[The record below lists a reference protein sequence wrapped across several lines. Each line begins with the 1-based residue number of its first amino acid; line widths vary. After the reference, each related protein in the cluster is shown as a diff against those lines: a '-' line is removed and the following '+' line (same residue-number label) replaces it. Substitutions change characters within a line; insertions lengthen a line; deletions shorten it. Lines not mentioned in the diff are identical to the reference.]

1 MNPKEAYTMKIGV
14 FDPLFSQLPL
24 ADMLDLLVDAGVD
37 AVEIGTGNYPG
48 ASHIDVDALLESKQ
62 ARDAYLRE
70 FTSRNLIISAF
81 SVHGNPLHPNREL
94 AQRHDEA
101 YRKTVRLAQEMGVP
115 VVCVF
120 SGCPGG
126 GPEDRQPNWVTCAW
140 PPDFANI
147 LNWQWQEVVI
157 PYWQEAGAFA
167 QQHGVK
173 LAFEMHPGF
182 VVYNPETLTRL
193 RSAVGPVVGANFDP
207 SHLFWQGIDPVAAIK
222 SLEQSIYHVHAKDTA
237 IDEQNTAVNG
247 VLDTKPY
254 RDIIHRSWVFRTV
267 GYGHSLLDWRRIV
280 SALRTV
286 GYDYVLSI
294 EHEDALASIG
304 EGFSKA
310 VATLRESVLAE
321 TPAQPW
327 WV

>member
-1 MNPKEAYTMKIGV
+1 MKIGV
-14 FDPLFSQLPL
+14 FDSLFSQLPL
-24 ADMLDLLVDAGVD
+24 EDMLELLVDAGLD

-48 ASHIDVDALLESKQ
+48 ASHIDVDALLADKQ
-62 ARDAYLRE
+62 ARDAYLAE
-70 FTSRNLIISAF
+70 FTSRGLIISAF
-81 SVHGNPLHPNREL
+81 SVHGNPIHPNRDMAE
-94 AQRHDEA
+94 RHDEA
-101 YRKTVRLAQEMGVP
+101 YRKTVRLAHEMGIP
-115 VVCVF
+115 IVCVF

-126 GPEDRQPNWVTCAW
+126 GPEDRQPNWVTCPW
-140 PPDFANI
+140 PPEFSNT

-167 QQHGVK
+167 QQHGVR

-193 RSAVGPVVGANFDP
+193 RGAVGTVVGANFDP

-222 SLEQSIYHVHAKDTA
+222 SLEHSIYHVHAKDTA
-237 IDEQNTAVNG
+237 IDVQNVAVNG

-267 GYGHSLLDWRRIV
+267 GYGHSLIEWRRIV
-280 SALRTV
+280 SALRLV

-294 EHEDALASIG
+294 EHEDALASVG

-310 VATLRESVLAE
+310 VAMLRESVLAE

>member
-1 MNPKEAYTMKIGV
+1 MKIGV

-24 ADMLDLLVDAGVD
+24 ADMLDLLLSAGVD
-37 AVEIGTGNYPG
+37 AVELGCGNYPG
-48 ASHIDVDALLESKQ
+48 ASHIDVDALLKSKE
-62 ARDAYLRE
+62 AREAYLNE
-70 FTSRNLIISAF
+70 FSGRGLIISAL
-81 SVHGNPLHPNREL
+81 SVHGNPLHPNRDL
-94 AQRHDEA
+94 ARRHDEA
-101 YRKTVRLAQEMGVP
+101 YRKAVRLAHELGVD

-126 GPEDRQPNWVTCAW
+126 GPEDRQPNWVTCPW
-140 PPDFANI
+140 PPDYATI

-167 QQHGVK
+167 QEHGVR

-193 RSAVGPVVGANFDP
+193 RVAVGTVVGANFDP

-237 IDEQNTAVNG
+237 IDLQNTAVNG

-254 RDIIHRSWVFRTV
+254 RDVVHRSWVFRTV

-280 SALRTV
+280 SALRAV
-286 GYDYVLSI
+286 GYDHVLSI
-294 EHEDALASIG
+294 EHEDALASVG

-310 VATLRESVLAE
+310 VATLRECVLAE
-321 TPAQPW
+321 TPTQAW

>member
-1 MNPKEAYTMKIGV
+1 VKIGV
-14 FDPLFSQLPL
+14 FDALFKELPL
-24 ADMLDLLVDAGVD
+24 ADMLDLLVSAGLE
-37 AVEIGTGNYPG
+37 AVELGTGNYPG
-48 ASHIDVDALLESKQ
+48 ENHIQVDELLQSREK
-62 ARDAYLRE
+62 REAYRRE
-70 FTSRNLIISAF
+70 FTGRDLMISAL
-81 SVHGNPLHPNREL
+81 SVHGNPLHPNRDL
-94 AQRHDEA
+94 ARRHDEA
-101 YRKTVRLAQEMGVP
+101 YRKTVRLAQALEVP

-126 GPEDRQPNWVTCAW
+126 GPDDGHPNWVTCPW
-140 PPDFANI
+140 PPDFSNI
-147 LNWQWQEVVI
+147 LSWQWEEVVI

-167 QQHGVK
+167 QEHGVR

-193 RSAVGPVVGANFDP
+193 RAAVGTVVGANFDP
-207 SHLFWQGIDPVAAIK
+207 SHLYWQGIDPVAAIK
-222 SLEQSIYHVHAKDTA
+222 SLEGSIYHVHAKDTA
-237 IDEQNTAVNG
+237 IDPENSAVNG

-254 RDIIHRSWVFRTV
+254 RDIPHRSWLFRTV
-267 GYGHSLLDWRRIV
+267 GYGHSLLEWRRLI

>member
-1 MNPKEAYTMKIGV
+1 MKIGV

-24 ADMLDLLVDAGVD
+24 ADMLDLLLSAGVE

-48 ASHIDVDALLESKQ
+48 ASHIDVDGLLESKQ
-62 ARDAYLRE
+62 ARDAYLNE
-70 FTSRNLIISAF
+70 FSGRGLIISAL
-81 SVHGNPLHPNREL
+81 SAHGNPLHPNRDL
-94 AQRHDEA
+94 ARRHDET
-101 YRKTVRLAQEMGVP
+101 YRKTVRLAHELGIP

-126 GPEDRQPNWVTCAW
+126 GPEDRRPNWITCPW
-140 PPDFANI
+140 PPDFTDA

-167 QQHGVK
+167 QQHGVR

-193 RSAVGPVVGANFDP
+193 RGAVGTVVGANFDP

-237 IDEQNTAVNG
+237 IDPQNVAVNG

-267 GYGHSLLDWRRIV
+267 GYGHSLLEWRRIV
-280 SALRTV
+280 SALRVV

-294 EHEDALASIG
+294 EHEDALASVG

-321 TPAQPW
+321 TPAQAW

>member
-1 MNPKEAYTMKIGV
+1 MKIGV

-24 ADMLDLLVDAGVD
+24 GDMLDLLVDAGVD

-70 FTSRNLIISAF
+70 FTGRNLIISAF
-81 SVHGNPLHPNREL
+81 SVHGNPLHPNRDL

-101 YRKTVRLAQEMGVP
+101 YRKTVRLAHEMGVP

-126 GPEDRQPNWVTCAW
+126 GPEDRQPNWVTCPW

-193 RSAVGPVVGANFDP
+193 RAAVGPVVGANFDP

-237 IDEQNTAVNG
+237 IDQQNTAVNG

-294 EHEDALASIG
+294 EHEDALASVG

>member
-1 MNPKEAYTMKIGV
+1 MKIGV

-37 AVEIGTGNYPG
+37 AVEIGTGAYPG
-48 ASHIDVDALLESKQ
+48 ANHIDVDALLESRQ
-62 ARDAYLRE
+62 AREAYLRE

-81 SVHGNPLHPNREL
+81 SVHGNPLHPNRDL

-101 YRKTVRLAQEMGVP
+101 YRKTVRLAHEMGIP

-126 GPEDRQPNWVTCAW
+126 GPEDRQPNWVTCPW

-193 RSAVGPVVGANFDP
+193 RGAVGPVVGANFDP

-237 IDEQNTAVNG
+237 IDAQNTAVNG

-254 RDIIHRSWVFRTV
+254 RDIIHRSWIFRTV
-267 GYGHSLLDWRRIV
+267 GYGHSLLEWRRIV